1 MAELQL
7 PSFCQGDFRTAAM
20 SQRVTAPEKIRTK
33 IKVAGS
39 MRVCLR
45 ADRQSREFPAK
56 AIMVRRVRVKR
67 RAGFTARRLSRRQK
81 TENEKPWRASA
92 MLPVVTALCRRV
104 PSRAIDS
111 GRK

>member
-7 PSFCQGDFRTAAM
+7 PSFCHCDFRTAAM

-33 IKVAGS
+33 VKVAGS

-56 AIMVRRVRVKR
+56 AIMARRVRVKR
-67 RAGFTARRLSRRQK
+67 RAGFKARRLSRRQK
-81 TENEKPWRASA
+81 TENEKPCE
-92 MLPVVTALCRRV
+92 T
-104 PSRAIDS
+104 RAIACS
-111 GRK
+111 HGALSP